1 MNCNVCIIGVTLLF
15 SSIYMSLLKQDKD
28 IFVSFMNLLDPQQKQ
43 IYLKIVTERLTIY
56 ISGMIAGVVLGLLYY
71 YKYPKQR
78 YPICTFLAI
87 VYVTKLSIY
96 YFTPKSPLMLYSL
109 NTKEQTDAWAKIY
122 EEMKYRYKIS
132 LLIGFIGYLVL
143 FNGLK

>member
-1 MNCNVCIIGVTLLF
+1 MLYWVYYIITNTLN
-15 SSIYMSLLKQDKD
+15 KD
-28 IFVSFMNLLDPQQKQ
+28 IS
-43 IYLKIVTERLTIY
+43 
-56 ISGMIAGVVLGLLYY
+56 
-71 YKYPKQR
+71 
-78 YPICTFLAI
+78 ICTFLAI